1 MATSILLLHYNNYF
15 NRIIKKLDTIA
26 DYREA
31 DSHSVTCDN
40 INFNPGDGVSTS
52 LILGHGTNP
61 AAIFSNEA
69 DYDYA
74 VVFDPNDDDPK
85 IKSR

>member
-26 DYREA
+26 DYQEA
-31 DSHSVTCDN
+31 DSHSATCDN
-40 INFNPGDGVSTS
+40 INFVPGDGILTS
-52 LILGHGTNP
+52 LVLGHGTNP
-61 AAIFSNEA
+61 ATIFSNEA

-74 VVFDPNDDDPK
+74 VVFEPNDNEPI

>member
-26 DYREA
+26 DYQKA
-31 DSHSVTCDN
+31 DSHSVTCYN

-61 AAIFSNEA
+61 ANIFSNEA

-74 VVFDPNDDDPK
+74 VVFDPNDNKPI

>member
-26 DYREA
+26 DYRGA

-40 INFNPGDGVSTS
+40 INFNPGDGVNTS
-52 LILGHGTNP
+52 LLLGHGTNP
-61 AAIFSNEA
+61 AAIFSNGA

-74 VVFDPNDDDPK
+74 VVFEPNDDKPI

>member
-15 NRIIKKLDTIA
+15 NRIIKKLDKIS

-31 DSHSVTCDN
+31 DSNSVTCDN
-40 INFNPGDGVSTS
+40 INFVPGDGVLTS
-52 LILGHGTNP
+52 LVLGNGNNQ
-61 AAIFSNEA
+61 AALFSNED

-74 VVFDPNDDDPK
+74 VVFDPNGNDPI